1 MYLFDWLARISATIG
16 VLILFIGVMSVL
28 TKSNFLGLSNL
39 VNYFQ
44 MANTF
49 FLVTIVLYV
58 HKISNKKV

>member
-16 VLILFIGVMSVL
+16 VLILFLGVMSVL
-28 TKSNFLGLSNL
+28 TKSNILGLSNL

-49 FLVTIVLYV
+49 FLITIALYV
-58 HKISNKKV
+58 HKIQHRKD